1 MKTCHEQF
9 IYSTGRQY
17 PFRLGV
23 KFNDNEEISSA
34 TATGNDKDEFPSGII
49 GQAHHM
55 FSRFLNRRIFFVLF
69 FYKVPS
75 LNTQFCIKGLL
86 VVRDFCFWAVWAA
99 GPVLKKNGPI
109 MNNF

>member
-9 IYSTGRQY
+9 IYSTGRHY

-23 KFNDNEEISSA
+23 KFNDNEEISG
-34 TATGNDKDEFPSGII
+34 TGANTNDKTLLPGGIL

-55 FSRFLNRRIFFVLF
+55 FSRFMNRRIFFVLF

-86 VVRDFCFWAVWAA
+86 VVLFLGCLGSWACTE
-99 GPVLKKNGPI
+99 KKIGPI
-109 MNNF
+109 MNHF